1 MLTIPPGLDR
11 QRSLGPEWAAW
22 LDRLPGL
29 VGDVVGDWGLRLDGP
44 LWHGFCS
51 LVAPVHTDS
60 GAEAVLKIGLPDDES
75 EHEHLALQR
84 WRGKGA
90 VRLLRADPAR
100 RSLLLERLDRVDLG
114 DPARQRGERRSP
126 QACLPH
132 PAPKTRSRPSI
143 GDQEACEIVGG
154 LYSRLHVPPMP
165 QLREQASY
173 VRRWAAALER
183 DADAVPVPRRLVEQA
198 LALAAELSDERP
210 TAVIHGDLHY
220 ENVLLGERGGEPT
233 WLAIDPKPTNGD
245 PHYEIEPMLRNRFE
259 EYGDVGS
266 VRDGIRRRFH
276 TLVDTAGLDEERARD
291 WVAVRSILDAHWAF
305 TDAVRAGR
313 AMTVAER
320 DHVTRCITVAKAV
333 QG

>member
-29 VGDVVGDWGLRLDGP
+29 VGDLVDDWELRLDGP

-51 LVAPVHTDS
+51 LVAPVHTPS
-60 GAEAVLKIGLPDDES
+60 GSEAVLKIGLPDDES

-84 WRGKGA
+84 WRGRGV

-100 RSLLLERLDRVDLG
+100 RALLLERLDRLDLS
-114 DPARQRGERRSP
+114 D
-126 QACLPH
+126 H
-132 PAPKTRSRPSI
+132 W
-143 GDQEACEIVGG
+143 DQEACEIVAG
-154 LYSRLHVPPMP
+154 LYPRLHVPPMP
-165 QLREQASY
+165 QLREQAWY

-183 DADAVPVPRRLVEQA
+183 DTDAVPVPRRLVEQT
-198 LALAAELSDERP
+198 LALAAELCAERP
-210 TAVIHGDLHY
+210 TVVIHGDLHY
-220 ENVLLGERGGEPT
+220 ENVLLGERGGEPA

-276 TLVDTAGLDEERARD
+276 TLVDTAGLVEERARD
-291 WVAVRSILDAHWAF
+291 WVVVRSILDAHWAF
-305 TDAVRAGR
+305 ADAVRAGR
-313 AMTVAER
+313 AMSVAER

>member
-29 VGDVVGDWGLRLDGP
+29 VGDVVDGWELQLDGP

-51 LVAPVHTDS
+51 LVAPVHTPA

-84 WRGKGA
+84 WRGRGV

-100 RSLLLERLDRVDLG
+100 RALLLERLDRVDLS
-114 DPARQRGERRSP
+114 DPARQRGE
-126 QACLPH
+126 
-132 PAPKTRSRPSI
+132 TRPSI
-143 GDQEACEIVGG
+143 GDQEACEIVAG
-154 LYSRLHVPPMP
+154 LYPRLHVPPMP

-173 VRRWAAALER
+173 VRRWAAAVER

-198 LALAAELSDERP
+198 LALAGDLCAEPP

-233 WLAIDPKPTNGD
+233 WLAIDPKPANGD

-276 TLVDTAGLDEERARD
+276 ILVDAAGLDEERARD
-291 WVAVRSILDAHWAF
+291 WVVVRSILDAHWAF
-305 TDAVRAGR
+305 ADAVRADR
-313 AMTVAER
+313 AMSVAER